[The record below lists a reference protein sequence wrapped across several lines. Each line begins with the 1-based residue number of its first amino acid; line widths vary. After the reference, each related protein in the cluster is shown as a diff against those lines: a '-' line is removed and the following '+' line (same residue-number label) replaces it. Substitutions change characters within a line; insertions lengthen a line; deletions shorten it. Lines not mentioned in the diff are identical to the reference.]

1 MCKDLLLNA
10 YGQDSV
16 SSFIK
21 PKHRQTH
28 DAITVI
34 STCQLNRNCT
44 IKHTLHC
51 IVFECTSDK
60 QHHTQPID

>member
-10 YGQDSV
+10 YGQNSV

-34 STCQLNRNCT
+34 STCQLNTNCT
-44 IKHTLHC
+44 IENTLLHC
-51 IVFECTSDK
+51 TECTTDK
-60 QHHTQPID
+60 QHTQLID